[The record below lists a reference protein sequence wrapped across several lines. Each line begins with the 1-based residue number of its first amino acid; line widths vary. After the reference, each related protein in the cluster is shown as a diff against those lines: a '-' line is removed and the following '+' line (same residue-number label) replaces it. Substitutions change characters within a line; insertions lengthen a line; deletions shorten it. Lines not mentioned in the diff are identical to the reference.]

1 MIQASKRRL
10 GTVKRKSST
19 LDLPDA
25 EVTYH
30 PALFSH
36 VESEHYLRTLTK
48 HIEWHQNRI
57 KFYGKES
64 LVPRLE
70 AWYGDEGKSYKY
82 SRITMHPRP
91 WTPELLTIKER
102 IESTCD
108 TTFNSVL
115 LNRYRDGSDRVAW
128 HSDDEKELGPNPVI
142 ASVSFGAE
150 RKFKLRHKG
159 YKQNGHEG
167 EITLGHGSLLLM
179 KGETQHNWRH
189 EIPRTSRTIGPRLN
203 LTFRTIK

>member
-1 MIQASKRRL
+1 MIQASNRRL
-10 GTVKRKSST
+10 GTVKRKAST
-19 LDLPDA
+19 LDLPNA

-30 PALFSH
+30 PTLFSNT
-36 VESEHYLRTLTK
+36 ESEHFLRALTDN
-48 HIEWHQNRI
+48 IEWRQNRI

-70 AWYGDEGKSYKY
+70 AWYGEEGKSYTY
-82 SRITMHPRP
+82 SGITMHPKP
-91 WTPELLTIKER
+91 WTRELLAIKER

-128 HSDDEKELGPNPVI
+128 HSDDEKGLGPNPVI

-150 RKFKLRHKG
+150 RKFKLRHKRF
-159 YKQNGHEG
+159 KENGLQT
-167 EITLGHGSLLLM
+167 EIVLKAGSLLLM
-179 KGETQHNWRH
+179 KGETQHHWRH

>member
-1 MIQASKRRL
+1 MSVVIQASKRRL

-25 EVTYH
+25 EATYH

-36 VESEHYLRTLTK
+36 AESKHYLRALTK
-48 HIEWHQNRI
+48 HIEWRQNRI

-70 AWYGDEGKSYKY
+70 AWYGDEGKSYTY
-82 SRITMHPRP
+82 SGIAMHPKP

-128 HSDDEKELGPNPVI
+128 HSDDEKELGQTP
-142 ASVSFGAE
+142 SS
-150 RKFKLRHKG
+150 
-159 YKQNGHEG
+159 
-167 EITLGHGSLLLM
+167 
-179 KGETQHNWRH
+179 
-189 EIPRTSRTIGPRLN
+189 PRLASERN
-203 LTFRTIK
+203 ASSSYATKGTNKTATKGKSHWATAAFSS